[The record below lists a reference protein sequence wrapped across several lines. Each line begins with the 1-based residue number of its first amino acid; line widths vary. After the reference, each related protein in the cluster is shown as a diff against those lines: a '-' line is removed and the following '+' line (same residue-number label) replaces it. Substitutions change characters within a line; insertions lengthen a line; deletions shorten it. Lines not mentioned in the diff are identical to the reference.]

1 MEQDRQELVPMPF
14 GMPSLR
20 NVLSQI
26 PVAPF
31 AARTLSDLLPAGL
44 LLPDELLG
52 LTDEEEQGASGA
64 GSTRARRQQ
73 ARGLRVGR
81 GGYRSI

>member
-1 MEQDRQELVPMPF
+1 MPF
-14 GMPSLR
+14 GMPR
-20 NVLSQI
+20 IRTMLSQI

-31 AARTLSDLLPAGL
+31 APHTLSDLLPAGL

-52 LTDEEEQGASGA
+52 LTDEEEQREPASRA
-64 GSTRARRQQ
+64 GSARTRRQQ
-73 ARGLRVGR
+73 ASGVRVS

>member
-1 MEQDRQELVPMPF
+1 MPF
-14 GMPSLR
+14 RMPSVR
-20 NVLSQI
+20 TVLSQI

-31 AARTLSDLLPAGL
+31 APRTLSDLLPAGL

-52 LTDEEEQGASGA
+52 LTDEEEQSVPRA
-64 GSTRARRQQ
+64 GSTRTRRQQ
-73 ARGLRVGR
+73 VRGLRVGG

>member
-1 MEQDRQELVPMPF
+1 MPF
-14 GMPSLR
+14 GMPSVR
-20 NVLSQI
+20 TVLSQI

-31 AARTLSDLLPAGL
+31 APYTLRDLLPAGL

-52 LTDEEEQGASGA
+52 LTDEEEQSVPTA
-64 GSTRARRQQ
+64 GSAQARRQQ
-73 ARGLRVGR
+73 VRGLRVGG